1 VLVSLYP
8 LHVAALILSRPDAAQ
23 SAIVLARYCMPLVP
37 VSLLLAACGL
47 YAALDAIGARVA
59 LRPALL
65 VVVVAGSV
73 ATLALGG
80 PLPQCYVNPNN
91 FTSHGVYQH
100 RYSIID
106 WRLSFYSDF
115 TPPGFPFITTIR
127 ADEVAPFY
135 REIGGSR
142 NSAPI
147 VEYPMAI
154 GDHFNPLYY
163 YQHFHRR
170 PVIVGYTTTVANSR
184 ALPEGNIYGNIYV
197 DQVLSMVRNPAQLR
211 FRNCIA
217 MENLAAMRARGVQFI
232 MLHKRFEAQL
242 PGVLLE
248 PTADLERLEGLY
260 RGKVG
265 PPVYQ
270 DTFITVFRL

>member
-1 VLVSLYP
+1 
-8 LHVAALILSRPDAAQ
+8 
-23 SAIVLARYCMPLVP
+23 
-37 VSLLLAACGL
+37 
-47 YAALDAIGARVA
+47 
-59 LRPALL
+59 
-65 VVVVAGSV
+65 
-73 ATLALGG
+73 
-80 PLPQCYVNPNN
+80 
-91 FTSHGVYQH
+91 
-100 RYSIID
+100 
-106 WRLSFYSDF
+106 
-115 TPPGFPFITTIR
+115 
-127 ADEVAPFY
+127 
-135 REIGGSR
+135 
-142 NSAPI
+142 
-147 VEYPMAI
+147 
-154 GDHFNPLYY
+154 
-163 YQHFHRR
+163 
-170 PVIVGYTTTVANSR
+170 VANSR